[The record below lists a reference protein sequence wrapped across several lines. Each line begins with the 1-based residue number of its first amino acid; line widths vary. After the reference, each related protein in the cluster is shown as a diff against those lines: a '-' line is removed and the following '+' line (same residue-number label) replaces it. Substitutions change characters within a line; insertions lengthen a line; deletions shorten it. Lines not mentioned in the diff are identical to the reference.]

1 MSYRNPGQIQAPRT
15 GQIFGQAIASFGQQV
30 LSFAQTYA
38 AQKERA
44 AKEQEEENNRIQQI
58 GYAIEEKA
66 YENANKNYIDIQV
79 KSPSLAEQ
87 FKTKTAELL
96 NGVDGKIGAIEA
108 QTELS
113 TRTDLTKERRN
124 ELRNIVEN
132 AKAFQNRMIA
142 AGGEITADL
151 QGMENIRPQD
161 IGNTHF
167 YVGDT
172 LQERLT
178 SQFSAAILNNK
189 EIPGA
194 LTNKI
199 LKSDENGMP
208 IVSVSTVFD
217 AESATGKKLLKDF
230 PELKSNV
237 KNGKISFNWERSV
250 NQLGEGFIKEIPA
263 GVDATQAFEDSGA
276 MKDGRLTQQ
285 MMVGQP
291 ISKRFESGAEGRD
304 NLVTTQYINTAGLEQ
319 DVTFNAQVEAK
330 MDALISQDPGD
341 IRAYMQ
347 NTLMLGSKYDY
358 SSFMQQPAVKKKE
371 LLTKLEKERVIG
383 LKLKGFSN
391 RIATKEDAEYINNN
405 AKALAADGK
414 IAPVIPGETKIYFT
428 EKIDQISSIA
438 KTMKLTD
445 AQRLGMTNDAVY
457 QDIVSTVENI
467 YNIENTDKRA
477 ELYVQNIKNID
488 PEADVVTV
496 KTYLDNLAESEFTA
510 DDKEFR
516 NLIERGEYTKAAK
529 RQGLP
534 TASGLIS
541 YKTVKGAKEKDTFIP
556 LTGDETNVMKSMLS
570 YMADISGFNK
580 KQASTQYLKYK
591 KQRKDMS
598 PSGLPIIQ
606 PMGPN

>member
-1 MSYRNPGQIQAPRT
+1 MSYRDPGQIQAPRT

-38 AQKERA
+38 AQRERA

-58 GYAIEEKA
+58 GYSIEEKA
-66 YENANKNYIDIQV
+66 YENANKNYIDIQA

-178 SQFSAAILNNK
+178 SQFSAATLNNK

-199 LKSDENGMP
+199 LKSDKNGMP
-208 IVSVSTVFD
+208 IISVSTVFD
-217 AESATGKKLLKDF
+217 AESAAGKKLLKDF

-291 ISKRFESGAEGRD
+291 VSKRFKSGAEGRD

-358 SSFMQQPAVKKKE
+358 SSFMQQPAAKKKE

-383 LKLKGFSN
+383 LKLKGFSS

-428 EKIDQISSIA
+428 EKVSQISSIKPSATREIAGLSKTAINSFSRFNEANRIAALPPMSPKQIADELTSAAAGEKSFITGQEYVRRALADQENVTQEVIEETA
-438 KTMKLTD
+438 KDQGIKLDFVYD
-445 AQRLGMTNDAVY
+445 AKD
-457 QDIVSTVENI
+457 
-467 YNIENTDKRA
+467 NTKF
-477 ELYVQNIKNID
+477 ID
-488 PEADVVTV
+488 PADT
-496 KTYLDNLAESEFTA
+496 KAY
-510 DDKEFR
+510 KR
-516 NLIERGEYTKAAK
+516 NLYNLFDLNTN
-529 RQGLP
+529 
-534 TASGLIS
+534 
-541 YKTVKGAKEKDTFIP
+541 TVRELETFISSQ
-556 LTGDETNVMKSMLS
+556 DFS
-570 YMADISGFNK
+570 
-580 KQASTQYLKYK
+580 QYKE
-591 KQRKDMS
+591 
-598 PSGLPIIQ
+598 
-606 PMGPN
+606 N